1 MAGWSGS
8 PAFADGKQARLAE
21 AAMAEAPDKDS
32 KTEEA
37 TEKKRRD
44 SVEQGNV
51 PFSRE
56 AATLASLLGMV
67 IIASFFLASH
77 IGQLNVS
84 LARLIDNAA
93 NWPLQNGGDAV
104 RLFEAIGM
112 EALRLLVP
120 IVVILTIAGLLSSF
134 LQNSP
139 QLVLDRIKPKLS
151 RVSVGAGWKRIFGA
165 RGQVEFLKATVKLVA
180 VCVFGFLLLRAAQ
193 YDVLNAMFM
202 EPGGLPGL
210 ILTIGNRLL
219 IAVSVA
225 SIVLVAAD
233 LVWSRLF
240 WAHDLRMTRQEVKDE
255 LKQVE
260 GDPIVKARLRSLARD
275 RARKRMIAAV
285 PRATFVVANPTHFAV
300 ALRYVKE
307 EGGAPMVI
315 AKGQDLI
322 ALKIREVAAQHSIPI
337 IEDKLLARSL
347 YKAAEVDKM
356 IPPEFYKAVAE
367 IVFFLFSRRGGQ
379 GLPA

>member
-1 MAGWSGS
+1 MA
-8 PAFADGKQARLAE
+8 D
-21 AAMAEAPDKDS
+21 APDKDS

-37 TEKKRRD
+37 TEKKIRD
-44 SVEQGNV
+44 AVEKGNV

-67 IIASFFLASH
+67 VIASFFLASNV
-77 IGQLNVS
+77 GQLNLA
-84 LARLIDNAA
+84 LARLIDNAGG
-93 NWPLQNGGDAV
+93 WPLQHSGDAV
-104 RLFEAIGM
+104 RLLEAVGI
-112 EALRLLVP
+112 EAVRVLLP
-120 IVVILTIAGLLSSF
+120 IVAILTAVGMLSSF
-134 LQNSP
+134 LQNAP
-139 QLVLDRIKPKLS
+139 QLVLDRIQPKLS
-151 RVSVGAGWKRIFGA
+151 RLSIGGGWKRIFGA
-165 RGQVEFLKATVKLVA
+165 KGHVEFLKSTVKLVA

-193 YDVLNAMFM
+193 HDVLNAMFIK
-202 EPGGLPGL
+202 PGALPAL
-210 ILTIGNRLL
+210 ILSMGNRL
-219 IAVSVA
+219 IISVA
-225 SIVLVAAD
+225 VATIVLVAAD

-240 WAHDLRMTRQEVKDE
+240 WARDLRMTRHEVKE
-255 LKQVE
+255 EVKQVE

-307 EGGAPMVI
+307 EGGAPMVV

-322 ALKIREVAAQHSIPI
+322 ALKIREVAAAHSIPI

-347 YKAAEVDKM
+347 YKAVEVDKM
-356 IPPEFYKAVAE
+356 IPSEFYKAVAE
-367 IVFFLFSRRGGQ
+367 IVFFLFSRRGGR